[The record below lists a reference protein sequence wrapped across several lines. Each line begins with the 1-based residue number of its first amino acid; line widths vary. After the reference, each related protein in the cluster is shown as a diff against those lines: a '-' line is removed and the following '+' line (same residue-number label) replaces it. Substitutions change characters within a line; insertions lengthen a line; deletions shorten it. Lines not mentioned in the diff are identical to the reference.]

1 MYRIRILHPNAMTRL
16 RMQPVMHG
24 MVGMLFL
31 FNVIGTYKMAD
42 PNWLMVALFIIMGL
56 ASILFPF
63 MVRSIRK
70 FGEANSIV
78 RMLQAFTLLSGS
90 LYFLSH
96 LQPVVGATLFLA
108 GIGIAYIG
116 YAEYKILQPSYITLN
131 ENGIILP
138 TLFSSRQVK
147 WNEMNNVILRNDLL
161 TLDFRTN
168 KILQLEVLDD
178 ISPSQAADMNAFFK
192 QRTNQ

>member
-42 PNWLMVALFIIMGL
+42 PNWLMAVLFIIMGL

-70 FGEANSIV
+70 FGEANSIL

-96 LQPVVGATLFLA
+96 LQPIVGGTLCLA

-138 TLFSSRQVK
+138 TLFSSRHVK

-178 ISPSQAADMNAFFK
+178 ISPSQTADMNVFFK

>member
-1 MYRIRILHPNAMTRL
+1 MTRL